1 MNAFLWENL
10 QLQRQSFP
18 QQTGRRCP
26 SAPGAE
32 RCTHSSAQRAL
43 CSHGVLQTQLKATD
57 KAGHGLKHRP
67 RKASPSD
74 FQLCTAGPSAA
85 SPGYFNPCFAYGK
98 AGRGAGSRALRTPG
112 PARTHGAVPPL
123 GAASRA
129 AHATPLRAQP
139 PLRPGAHL
147 AAPGKPMAYSV
158 TTTAPP
164 RPRLC
169 CSARRAP
176 PTCRLP
182 ARPRSCQQSSA
193 HCARPETSSGERR
206 VGGKRGGKGAAPSG
220 KLCAHTRLW

>member
-1 MNAFLWENL
+1 MHFFGRTSNCRGKASHSRQEGAAP
-10 QLQRQSFP
+10 QRLELNVVP
-18 QQTGRRCP
+18 TAAH
-26 SAPGAE
+26 SALCAHTE
-32 RCTHSSAQRAL
+32 FYRHSSKRRIKQGTAY
-43 CSHGVLQTQLKATD
+43 
-57 KAGHGLKHRP
+57 LKHRP

>member
-85 SPGYFNPCFAYGK
+85 SPGYSSCLQSLLRLRK
-98 AGRGAGSRALRTPG
+98 GRSGCRE
-112 PARTHGAVPPL
+112 
-123 GAASRA
+123 
-129 AHATPLRAQP
+129 Q
-139 PLRPGAHL
+139 
-147 AAPGKPMAYSV
+147 SV
-158 TTTAPP
+158 THT
-164 RPRLC
+164 
-169 CSARRAP
+169 
-176 PTCRLP
+176 
-182 ARPRSCQQSSA
+182 RPRSHTPRSPAARSRLPRRTRDPPQGSA
-193 HCARPETSSGERR
+193 PPQARRSPGGSGEAHGVQRHHHSPAEAQVVLQR
-206 VGGKRGGKGAAPSG
+206 PPRTAHLPPPGQAAQLPAEFGALRQA
-220 KLCAHTRLW
+220 